1 MPLFQPANLA
11 EVILSTR
18 VSPRTLRGQRPIS
31 REVHTNVSSDQRGQ
45 GFVVDRAAELAVYD
59 ALPER
64 WRRLV
69 DSLPIPQG
77 MASIEDYRAKL
88 GDDAAYD
95 RVVEV
100 FRARY
105 PGWESPT
112 EADQKPTPAPQSLRR
127 RRRGEIV
134 VPSSNEDG

>member
-1 MPLFQPANLA
+1 M
-11 EVILSTR
+11 STR
-18 VSPRTLRGQRPIS
+18 VSSRTLRGRHPTS
-31 REVHTNVSSDQRGQ
+31 REVRANVPSGQ
-45 GFVVDRAAELAVYD
+45 GFVVDRAAELSAYD

-95 RVVEV
+95 RIVEV

-105 PGWESPT
+105 PGWEPPA
-112 EADQKPTPAPQSLRR
+112 EAGQQPVSTSQQFRR

-134 VPSSNEDG
+134 VPSSDEDG